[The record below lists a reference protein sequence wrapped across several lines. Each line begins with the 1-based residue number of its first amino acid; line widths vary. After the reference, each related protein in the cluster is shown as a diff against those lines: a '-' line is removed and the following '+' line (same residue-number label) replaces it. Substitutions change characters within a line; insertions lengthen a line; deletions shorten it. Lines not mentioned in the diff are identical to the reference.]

1 MTDIGNAEKQEV
13 GRWANNRVER
23 SHLPFRRERAMLRFW
38 QMKSLQKFT
47 SVHANVH
54 SHFNL
59 ERHLIDR
66 TTYKTRRSAAL
77 ADRQLLM
84 A

>member
-1 MTDIGNAEKQEV
+1 
-13 GRWANNRVER
+13 
-23 SHLPFRRERAMLRFW
+23 MLRFW

>member
-1 MTDIGNAEKQEV
+1 MTEPGNTAKPQV
-13 GRWANNRVER
+13 NRWANNRVER

-47 SVHANVH
+47 SFHANVH
-54 SHFNL
+54 RHFNL
-59 ERHLIDR
+59 ESHLIDR

-77 ADRQLLM
+77 ADWQLLM